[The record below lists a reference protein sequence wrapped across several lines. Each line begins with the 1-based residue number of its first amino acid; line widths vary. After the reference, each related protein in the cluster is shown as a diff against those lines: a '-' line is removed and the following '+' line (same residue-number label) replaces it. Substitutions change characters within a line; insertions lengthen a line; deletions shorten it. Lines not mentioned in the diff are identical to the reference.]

1 MNDLCSSSLSVA
13 VINSLTEAILGR
25 KDLAYTCISEGKSGQ
40 ELRQLI
46 RAHPQSRVE
55 RNECIFAG
63 CLSAADF
70 LHS

>member
-1 MNDLCSSSLSVA
+1 MNDHCSSFLSEA
-13 VINSLTEAILGR
+13 VINGLTEAILGR
-25 KDLAYTCISEGKSGQ
+25 KDLAYICISEGKSRQ

-63 CLSAADF
+63 CLLAAGF